1 MNTKLFRRS
10 LLLIVLSLA
19 PFSLTAPVAFAQ
31 ESEFARPLARPWLGI
46 ILGASDGTGVEVEL
60 VLRTSPA
67 DQAELRQGDRVIA
80 VDGEPVRT
88 AGKLLALVRGKRI
101 NSTVDITVRRGEE
114 VLTRS
119 LQLPASP
126 TPDEVARRHLVGA
139 AAPAHELQ
147 PADGAPLPAE
157 SLDGKPYLLDF
168 WATWCQACKL
178 AEPRI
183 AAIAERYDER
193 LTILTIS
200 DEEPAVVRDYLQ
212 GNDARHSPVYLDTDR
227 ALTEAFLVRALPTY
241 ALVGA
246 DGRVLEVA
254 FGVDEIDRIE
264 EALSRALPSSD
275 APTAS
280 PEAAESRKTDSP
292 DTATEE
298 RPNTD
303 PGDTSP

>member
-10 LLLIVLSLA
+10 LLLIALSLA
-19 PFSLTAPVAFAQ
+19 PFSLTALPAQAQ
-31 ESEFARPLARPWLGI
+31 EPDFARPMARPWLGI
-46 ILGASDGTGVEVEL
+46 ILGASDGTGVEVKL

-67 DQAELRQGDRVIA
+67 DEAELRQGDRVIA

-119 LQLPASP
+119 MTLPSSP

-139 AAPAHELQ
+139 PAPTHSLEA
-147 PADGAPLPAE
+147 ADGDPLPAD
-157 SLDGKPYLLDF
+157 SLEGKPYLLDF

-183 AAIAERYDER
+183 AAIAERYGDD
-193 LTILTIS
+193 LTVITLS
-200 DEEPAVVRDYLQ
+200 DEEPGVVREYLQ
-212 GNDARHSPVYLDTDR
+212 NNGTRHSPVYLDTNR
-227 ALTEAFLVRALPTY
+227 VLTEAFLVRALPTY

-246 DGRVLEVA
+246 DGEVVEVA
-254 FGVDEIDRIE
+254 FGVDDIASIE
-264 EALSRALPSSD
+264 RALATTLPSGDPSAD
-275 APTAS
+275 PPGASAPEPGAS
-280 PEAAESRKTDSP
+280 AAEPSEERDTKTDAGAP
-292 DTATEE
+292 
-298 RPNTD
+298 
-303 PGDTSP
+303 